1 MLFKLISRLN
11 GSNRVIKE
19 VKDALN
25 QHAFDLTALT
35 GNLQFQRA
43 RLRDQYGR
51 FTLTTDKPVAYD
63 SADHIAPWGTARDNS
78 VEQRFNAKLTNWI
91 LPYDL
96 RLLDLGCSGGGQ
108 VRSFIEQGCLAIGVE
123 GSDFSMRQLRAEW
136 ATIPEFLF
144 TADIT
149 SPFAIRRDGSS
160 ETFRF
165 TVITL
170 WEVIEHIHRDAL
182 PQVWQ
187 NIERHLAPGGVVIMS
202 VSNISDVQGGV
213 ELHQTRESP
222 EWWQAELE
230 RNGFRHH
237 PDAKAYFGNDWVRW
251 EANAPGSFHFVLT
264 RSGEEPIGAER
275 LARLVPAARNA

>member
-1 MLFKLISRLN
+1 MIFKLLSRLN
-11 GSNRVIKE
+11 GSNRVIHAIR
-19 VKDALN
+19 DALN
-25 QHAFDLTALT
+25 QQVFDVTGLT
-35 GNLQFQRA
+35 GSLQYQRT

-51 FTLTTDKPVAYD
+51 FVVHTGKPVAYD
-63 SADHIAPWGTARDNS
+63 SPDQLAPWGTGRDNS
-78 VEQRFNAKLTNWI
+78 VEPRFNKKLINWI

-108 VRSFIEQGCLAIGVE
+108 VRSFIEYGCLALGIE
-123 GSDFSMRQLRAEW
+123 GSDLSMRNLRAEW

-149 SPFAIRRDGSS
+149 SPFTVSGMGSS
-160 ETFRF
+160 EPFRF

-182 PQVWQ
+182 AQVWQ

-202 VSNISDVQGGV
+202 VSNISDVHGGI

-222 EWWQAELE
+222 QWWQAELE
-230 RNGFRHH
+230 RSGFRHH
-237 PDAKAYFGNDWVRW
+237 PEANAYFGNDWVRW
-251 EANAPGSFHFVLT
+251 NANAPGSFHFVLSR
-264 RSGEEPIGAER
+264 RSETPIGMER
-275 LARLVPAARNA
+275 LSRLAPVAKQP